1 MGQCSAHG
9 CLGISHQ
16 PAWHR
21 RAARV
26 SICTVVLVKQVNC
39 APGTAARRS
48 SSAALLCVLRTHSSA
63 AWPCSTVRQ
72 YLYFCTSK
80 ARKLSTS
87 SAVFRNCSSR
97 HRSAT
102 GNLRASESS
111 SSAPPPPPP
120 PPLAPPPPLLASSM
134 SCHEN
139 AKACQARSYSCQ
151 YFYFCTSQASKLS
164 SMRAHKQHYEDTH
177 TAVSGQIQQYA
188 DTYSSMRT
196 HICMPGLML

>member
-1 MGQCSAHG
+1 MCRTYEVAGLVGQCSAHG

-39 APGTAARRS
+39 VPGTAARRS

-63 AWPCSTVRQ
+63 AWPCSAVRQ
-72 YLYFCTSK
+72 HLYFCTSICTFVPVTT
-80 ARKLSTS
+80 RKLSTS

-97 HRSAT
+97 HRTAT
-102 GNLRASESS
+102 GNLRASASS

-139 AKACQARSYSCQ
+139 AKACQTRSYSCQ
-151 YFYFCTSQASKLS
+151 YLYFCTSKASKLS
-164 SMRAHKQHYEDTH
+164 SMRAQTQQNADTH
-177 TAVSGQIQQYA
+177 TAV
-188 DTYSSMRT
+188 
-196 HICMPGLML
+196 

>member
-1 MGQCSAHG
+1 MCRTYEVAGLVGQCSAHG

-26 SICTVVLVKQVNC
+26 SICTVVLVTQVNC
-39 APGTAARRS
+39 VPGTAARRS

-139 AKACQARSYSCQ
+139 AKACQTRSYSCQ
-151 YFYFCTSQASKLS
+151 YLYFCTSKASKLS
-164 SMRAHKQHYEDTH
+164 SMRAQTQQNADTH
-177 TAVSGQIQQYA
+177 TAV
-188 DTYSSMRT
+188 
-196 HICMPGLML
+196 